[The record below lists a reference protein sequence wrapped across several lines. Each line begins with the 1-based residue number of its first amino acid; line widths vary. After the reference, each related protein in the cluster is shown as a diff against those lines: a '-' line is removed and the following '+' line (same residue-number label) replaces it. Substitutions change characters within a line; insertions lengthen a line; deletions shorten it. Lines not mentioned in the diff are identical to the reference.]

1 LFKGSAVKKSIEKR
15 REDLPPDRRKRW
27 CCLIAKTHRV
37 CGESNALC
45 FRISDG
51 TIDMYF
57 SRTGAD
63 GDRVFV
69 FVTAGEFEDLPPKRR
84 QKFSVIQEYLGSTY
98 DPGADYPGV
107 VEDSKS

>member
-1 LFKGSAVKKSIEKR
+1 LYNGKAAKRSIEKR
-15 REDLPPDRRKRW
+15 REALAPDRRKRW
-27 CCLIAKTHRV
+27 CCLISKTHRV
-37 CGESNALC
+37 CGDSNALC

-63 GDRVFV
+63 GDRIFV
-69 FVTAGEFEDLPPKRR
+69 FVTAGEYEDLPPQRR
-84 QKFSVIQEYLGSTY
+84 KKFSVVQEYLGSTY

-107 VEDSKS
+107 IEDSKP